1 MQWARAGRFFP
12 VWDEAS
18 DWDAKGC
25 GCSGDKS
32 KDGFR
37 GGKEMAL
44 DNKMFVLRL
53 AKINMKCISAP

>member
-1 MQWARAGRFFP
+1 M
-12 VWDEAS
+12 WDEAS
-18 DWDAKGC
+18 AWAAKGC

-44 DNKMFVLRL
+44 DNKMFVPRL